1 MFNIQ
6 ILTIICFMSWMSKR
20 CQEKKHTNK
29 DRKRGCMIQSSY
41 HICILLSRRTFPK
54 INTIETFW
62 ECLYMPMMLSITCV
76 DDWNSKIFLQ
86 FYLFAKLWY
95 LFFSKHFFIS
105 FYNFRITSRIS
116 FTYIYP
122 FYVKFEHNNEQV
134 IWI

>member
-86 FYLFAKLWY
+86 FYLLAKLRY
-95 LFFSKHFFIS
+95 LFFSKHLFSYLF
-105 FYNFRITSRIS
+105 ITSELRVITIS
-116 FTYIYP
+116 MCSLET
-122 FYVKFEHNNEQV
+122 VMKKKFE
-134 IWI
+134 